1 MKDLESLVNQFRTPA
16 FPGSFFFSFEGIEGS
31 GKSTQIK
38 LIKEHLENE
47 GFNVIVLRE
56 PGGTP
61 FGEKLR
67 KAILESES
75 DLHPL
80 AETHLFCAA
89 RAQLLQ
95 EVILKELSEPN
106 TIVICDR
113 FIDSTIAY
121 QGHARGLGIENILIQ
136 HATFPLNLV
145 PHRTFYLRI
154 DLETS
159 LERQRKRNMPKDYFE
174 SRDDEFH
181 QKLISGYDQSAELFK
196 ERVELINGS
205 ANEETV
211 FNELKTKID
220 SIVRG
225 NQEYA
230 S

>member
-1 MKDLESLVNQFRTPA
+1 MESWMKDLESLVNQFRTPA

-38 LIKEHLENE
+38 QIKEHLDNE

-67 KAILESES
+67 KAILESDK

-106 TIVICDR
+106 TVIICDR

-121 QGHARGLGIENILIQ
+121 QGHARELGVENILIQ
-136 HATFPLNLV
+136 HTAFPLNLV
-145 PHRTFYLRI
+145 PHKTFYLRV

-159 LERQRKRNMPKDYFE
+159 LERQRQRNMPKDYFE
-174 SRDDEFH
+174 SRDNSFH
-181 QKLISGYDQSAELFK
+181 ENLIAGYDQAAEIFPERITTLNGAQNQDVVFAELK
-196 ERVELINGS
+196 SLI
-205 ANEETV
+205 
-211 FNELKTKID
+211 D
-220 SIVRG
+220 QIVRS
-225 NQEYA
+225 NQ
-230 S
+230 